1 MRKVLRAAKI
11 ALKCVLA
18 AAMGLLLVYN
28 VYMLVARYALGDGMP
43 TLFGYGGA
51 VIVSGSMEDA
61 LGVNDFV
68 ITKAEDEYSVGDI
81 ITFYHGGVYI
91 THRIVLVSGET
102 YATKGDANAVQD
114 DFSVHKSDVVGRVV
128 CVWKGFGAAVQFLQS
143 PAGFFS
149 ALAGV
154 AVLWLA
160 TDLISGAI
168 GKKQDERDKN

>member
-68 ITKAEDEYSVGDI
+68 ITKAEDEYTVGDI
-81 ITFYHGGVYI
+81 ITFYHGGVYN
-91 THRIVLVSGET
+91 THRILLDSGDT
-102 YATKGDANAVQD
+102 
-114 DFSVHKSDVVGRVV
+114 
-128 CVWKGFGAAVQFLQS
+128 
-143 PAGFFS
+143 
-149 ALAGV
+149 
-154 AVLWLA
+154 
-160 TDLISGAI
+160 
-168 GKKQDERDKN
+168 

>member
-43 TLFGYGGA
+43 TFFGYGSA
-51 VIVSGSMEDA
+51 VVVSGSMEDA
-61 LGVNDFV
+61 LSVNDFV

-81 ITFYHGGVYI
+81 ITFYHEGGYI

-102 YATKGDANAVQD
+102 YATKGDANDTQD
-114 DFSVHKSDVVGRVV
+114 NFSVHKSDIVGRVV
-128 CVWKGFGAAVQFLQS
+128 CVWKGFGAVVQFLQS
-143 PAGFFS
+143 PVGFFS

-154 AVLWLA
+154 VVLWLA
-160 TDLISGAI
+160 IDLISGAI